1 MKNPSLNS
9 EKVEKIK
16 KNNEIKNI
24 TIKDLLFN
32 IWKSDNGDYINFKDF
47 INTLKISKYIS
58 HLEDYNEKKY
68 FDIIF
73 NNEY

>member
-1 MKNPSLNS
+1 MLSPATSFLNQFKIRKLSLN
-9 EKVEKIK
+9 
-16 KNNEIKNI
+16 
-24 TIKDLLFN
+24 D
-32 IWKSDNGDYINFKDF
+32 NFKDF